1 MIASTEKGTSSV
13 TTQTIDKT
21 RQAVEKGAEVLD
33 QIKPDW
39 RDRVNKSALDIS
51 NCFDCILGQVFGY
64 FGDGMKA
71 IRNEGITLDSE
82 EMGFVCNLAEYACTC
97 NELAEIWKEII

>member
-1 MIASTEKGTSSV
+1 M

-33 QIKPDW
+33 QIKPGW
-39 RDRVNKSALDIS
+39 REMVNKDTLNIS
-51 NCFDCILGQVFGY
+51 DTYDCILGQVFGHFEY
-64 FGDGMKA
+64 GTRA
-71 IRNEGITLDSE
+71 IRDAGITLDSE
-82 EMGFVCNLAEYACTC
+82 EMGFVCSLAEYNCTC